1 MGFLKIERKFYD
13 TALVDGLVL
22 APTGATGGEFDPSAT
37 SMVSTPVQGPTEQNR
52 DGKEISMLSLYLKGK
67 IAFDGE
73 EDQTGPTDPQSVFV
87 AVVLDTQSNAAQMN
101 SEDCFK
107 NTSANATMAPAPMK
121 NLLFGSR
128 FRILKSKRFTFQL
141 METAYAQN
149 AMNYMAR
156 HVYFDWFIRLKGLKV
171 KFNAGTTASIANVI
185 DNSLHIIAFA
195 STTDPQA
202 KISYNARL
210 RFVG

>member
-1 MGFLKIERKFYD
+1 
-13 TALVDGLVL
+13 
-22 APTGATGGEFDPSAT
+22 
-37 SMVSTPVQGPTEQNR
+37 
-52 DGKEISMLSLYLKGK
+52 
-67 IAFDGE
+67 
-73 EDQTGPTDPQSVFV
+73 
-87 AVVLDTQSNAAQMN
+87 
-101 SEDCFK
+101 
-107 NTSANATMAPAPMK
+107 
-121 NLLFGSR
+121 
-128 FRILKSKRFTFQL
+128 
-141 METAYAQN
+141 
-149 AMNYMAR
+149 MAR